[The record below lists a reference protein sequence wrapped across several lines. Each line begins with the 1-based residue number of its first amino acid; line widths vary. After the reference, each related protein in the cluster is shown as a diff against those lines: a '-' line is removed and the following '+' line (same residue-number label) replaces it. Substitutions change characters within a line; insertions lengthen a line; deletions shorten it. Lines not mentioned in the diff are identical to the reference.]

1 MRAAYA
7 LAIRVFVGVQPSFTH
22 VPPNL
27 WRSITAPLRPAAANL
42 AASAGP
48 AWPVPTTMAS
58 NDAFVVVRL
67 RLLHDGYRDGIAR
80 RKGELQR
87 LVKRCVQVLR
97 ESVLS
102 VFHIFNVTDRAL
114 RD

>member
-27 WRSITAPLRPAAANL
+27 WRSITATLRPAAANL

-48 AWPVPTTMAS
+48 AWPVPTTIAS
-58 NDAFVVVRL
+58 NDAFVVDRSCVL
-67 RLLHDGYRDGIAR
+67 DYGYGNGIAR
-80 RKGELQR
+80 REGEVQR
-87 LVKRCVQVLR
+87 LIKGRVQVLC
-97 ESVLS
+97 ECVLRL
-102 VFHIFNVTDRAL
+102 VHIANLTDRAL